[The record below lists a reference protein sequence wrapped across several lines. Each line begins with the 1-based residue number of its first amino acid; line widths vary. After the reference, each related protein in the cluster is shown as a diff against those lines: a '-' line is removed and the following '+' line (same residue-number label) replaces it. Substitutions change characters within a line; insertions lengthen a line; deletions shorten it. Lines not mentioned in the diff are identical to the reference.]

1 MIATAM
7 QAGTLDTL
15 KPVVGGGM
23 GMRYIITGSTIVE
36 HGSSDG
42 PLISDRYSSM
52 AVSSDLLQP
61 MDAT

>member
-1 MIATAM
+1 M
-7 QAGTLDTL
+7 QAGTLDPQ

-36 HGSSDG
+36 HGSSGG
-42 PLISDRYSSM
+42 PLISDSYSSV

-61 MDAT
+61 KDAT